1 MGHRDVRAPRPEPA
15 RRGRDGGAA
24 QRDDAQEERLTV
36 APRRR
41 SLHFVPGGNDRMLAK
56 ALTLP
61 ADGLILD
68 LEDAVAPDRK
78 AVTRGAVREWLDRKD
93 FGGRE
98 RWVRMNPISSG
109 LGQADLEETIAARPD
124 GYVVPKPG
132 SAADI
137 RAIVKILDRL
147 EQQHGG
153 ANGATRLTPIA
164 AATPAGRART
174 RRTA

>member
-36 APRRR
+36 ARRRR

-78 AVTRGAVREWLDRKD
+78 AVTRGAVREWLDPEEL
-93 FGGRE
+93 GGRQP
-98 RWVRMNPISSG
+98 WV
-109 LGQADLEETIAARPD
+109 AR
-124 GYVVPKPG
+124 
-132 SAADI
+132 
-137 RAIVKILDRL
+137 RAIHTGDGHDAS
-147 EQQHGG
+147 QH
-153 ANGATRLTPIA
+153 T
-164 AATPAGRART
+164 
-174 RRTA
+174 

>member
-1 MGHRDVRAPRPEPA
+1 MVR
-15 RRGRDGGAA
+15 
-24 QRDDAQEERLTV
+24 
-36 APRRR
+36 RRR

-78 AVTRGAVREWLDRKD
+78 AMTRGAVREWLDRKD

-98 RWVRMNPISSG
+98 RWVRMNPIATG

-132 SAADI
+132 CAADI
-137 RAIVKILDRL
+137 REIARILDRL
-147 EQQHGG
+147 EQRHG
-153 ANGATRLTPIA
+153 NGRNADCDRKA
-164 AATPAGRART
+164 RQAGSRSNIEKAS
-174 RRTA
+174 AINN

>member
-36 APRRR
+36 TRRRR

-78 AVTRGAVREWLDRKD
+78 AVTRRAVREWLGRD
-93 FGGRE
+93 FGGRRGGGGGE
-98 RWVRMNPISSG
+98 PVPPPHRPG
-109 LGQADLEETIAARPD
+109 GPQA
-124 GYVVPKPG
+124 
-132 SAADI
+132 
-137 RAIVKILDRL
+137 AI
-147 EQQHGG
+147 
-153 ANGATRLTPIA
+153 ATRP
-164 AATPAGRART
+164 
-174 RRTA
+174 RRPP

>member
-36 APRRR
+36 TRRRR

-78 AVTRGAVREWLDRKD
+78 TVTRGAVREWLDRKD

-98 RWVRMNPISSG
+98 RWGRMNPIVTG
-109 LGQADLEETIAARPD
+109 LRQARLEKTIAARPH

-132 SAADI
+132 CAARV
-137 RAIVKILDRL
+137 RAIVRSPDRL
-147 EQQHGG
+147 
-153 ANGATRLTPIA
+153 A
-164 AATPAGRART
+164 
-174 RRTA
+174 